1 MIMQTPWRGLYS
13 DLIRPDFLNTCQPR
27 AHVPEETLPG
37 GEVGSLE
44 QSVLQDALHT
54 SQGLDHVR
62 AVVVQ
67 VPQLAVVTLVGP
79 PERILFQHLG
89 RHHHVG
95 SGTYVATLQDDITI
109 SSCTSANPSHPY
121 ACVTV
126 HSTKDPPQVVTF
138 SCQVR
143 VGLLRMLSRS
153 TVLTTYE
160 SFCYERDTMHRFY
173 FPLCFKVVQLKE
185 HALSTS
191 IIVSG
196 SFFHPF

>member
-1 MIMQTPWRGLYS
+1 MQTPRSSLYS
-13 DLIRPDFLNTCQPR
+13 DLIRPNYLNTCQPWV
-27 AHVPEETLPG
+27 HIPEETLPG

-44 QSVLQDALHT
+44 ESVLQDALHT
-54 SQGLDHVR
+54 SQGLDHVC

-79 PERILFQHLG
+79 PERILLQHLG
-89 RHHHVG
+89 RHHHAG
-95 SGTYVATLQDDITI
+95 SGMYVAAWQDDITI
-109 SSCTSANPSHPY
+109 SSCMSANPSHPY

-143 VGLLRMLSRS
+143 VGLLWIFSRS
-153 TVLTTYE
+153 TALTTYE
-160 SFCYERDTMHRFY
+160 SCYGRDTMHRFY

-196 SFFHPF
+196 SFFPPF